1 MANKTT
7 LTLKKPSP
15 AEIAAVASAEPLRP
29 KPSPAES
36 RRDRVAI
43 NVFQALVTRFAAS
56 DPTRAKL
63 LAKDAFD
70 YADAFL
76 AEREKR
82 GAHE

>member
-15 AEIAAVASAEPLRP
+15 AEIAAVAAAEPLRP

-43 NVFQALVTRFAAS
+43 NVFQALVTRFATA
-56 DPTRAKL
+56 DRTRAQA
-63 LAKDAFD
+63 LAAQAFD

-82 GAHE
+82 ETR